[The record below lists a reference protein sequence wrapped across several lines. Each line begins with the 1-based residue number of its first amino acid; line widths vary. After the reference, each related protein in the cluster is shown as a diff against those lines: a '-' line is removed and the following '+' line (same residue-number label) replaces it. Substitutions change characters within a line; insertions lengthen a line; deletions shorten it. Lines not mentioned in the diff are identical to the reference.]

1 MIELYN
7 VVSTHSFNHI
17 HSNSLII
24 YSFKIDTGMKENELK
39 ALVSLLD
46 DEDANIISHV
56 EEKII
61 SLGEEIIPFLESE
74 WESSLNPLV
83 QTRIEDLI
91 HILQFDLL
99 KSRMGEWFEK
109 EDNDLLEGMWLLATY
124 QYPDLELQK
133 LRQDLEQIYYEAW
146 LEFKTDIHPYDQ
158 VKLLNSVL
166 FGKLKFSANT
176 KNFHS
181 PGNSM
186 LNVVL
191 ESRKGNPISLCVLY
205 MLVAQKLKMPV
216 HGVNLP
222 NLFILTYK
230 PQNQNYPQF
239 YINAFNRGLIFSK
252 DDIDNY
258 VSELRINPQGSF
270 YQPCSNNEII
280 LRSLRN
286 LINAFEKIG
295 EHSKSEEIKVL
306 LELATRKKKH

>member
-1 MIELYN
+1 MISMEE
-7 VVSTHSFNHI
+7 
-17 HSNSLII
+17 
-24 YSFKIDTGMKENELK
+24 KELK

-46 DEDANIISHV
+46 DEDAQIISHV

-74 WESSLNPLV
+74 WESNLNPLV
-83 QTRIEDLI
+83 QNRIEDLI

-99 KSRMGEWFEK
+99 KNRLVAWFE
-109 EDNDLLEGMWLLATY
+109 EDSPDLLKGMWLIATY
-124 QYPDLELQK
+124 QYPDLEYSR

-146 LEFKTDIHPYDQ
+146 LEFKTDVHPYDQ
-158 VKLLNSVL
+158 VKLLNSVIFNKL
-166 FGKLKFSANT
+166 RFGANT
-176 KNFHS
+176 KNFHA

-186 LNVVL
+186 VNVVL
-191 ESRKGNPISLCVLY
+191 ENRKGNPISLCVIY

-216 HGVNLP
+216 YGVNLP

-230 PQNQNYPQF
+230 SENENYAQF

-258 VSELRINPQGSF
+258 IAELRINPQDG
-270 YQPCSNNEII
+270 YYPPCSNKDII

-286 LINAFEKIG
+286 LVNSFDKIG
-295 EHSKSEEIKVL
+295 DHAKSEEIKTL
-306 LELATRKKKH
+306 LHLVSDGRDIGL